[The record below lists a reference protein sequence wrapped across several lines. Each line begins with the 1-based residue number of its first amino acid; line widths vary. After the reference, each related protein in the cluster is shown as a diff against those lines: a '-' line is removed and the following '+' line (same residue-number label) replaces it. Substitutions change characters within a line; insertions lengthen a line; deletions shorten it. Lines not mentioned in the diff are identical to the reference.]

1 MSEETVVT
9 GDTAVPTEQK
19 ITDEGEKTDAA
30 ATPVESKSTEEATKT
45 DAVETKTVP
54 IEQTKKVVP
63 AEKGGPLKSR
73 EEELDILLAR
83 FRISVDLPG
92 FTADKWTREHDTMA
106 REFFTHPSER
116 VLTMAINENKIL
128 ECSFGIKDFGT
139 DSTFYFL
146 RKSDAPLG
154 LHNYWNEIDFG
165 RISKEALPEL
175 QQTMRGYFI
184 PAMKKVDLPDT
195 LKKDFTSHVHKFMA
209 SLNDTIYQRQ
219 GKTILYIP
227 QEELSGNL
235 SDLSK
240 DKDLTQRLETTMIHW
255 TRQIKEVVNNQ
266 DIFTNAEVL
275 GPLDEI
281 DFWRN
286 RTVDL
291 SGISEQL
298 QKAGVHRIVQ
308 VLEMSKSSYL
318 APFLTLSNL
327 IQQGTAEAKN
337 NLKFLDTLTDPCVA
351 LSAATP
357 EDVHKLLPP
366 ILDRIRMIWNISL
379 HYNTHERVTSLLRKV
394 SNEIISRCCAN
405 IHLEQI
411 FNENVFEAM
420 SALERSIKCS
430 AEWRKLYKK
439 TVAAIERS
447 TRDVSKHWT
456 FKEASI
462 FAQIEAFTRRCR
474 DLLEVCEGQVQFTRR
489 KPDGSQISMPVFGGT
504 RGPQIFKSL
513 NDNEKVFAIHAEK
526 LRTLDYDAL
535 DVRATRWHEDFNTQF
550 KNSLR
555 DLEVMTQNI
564 INTAFDN
571 VSTVAGGVEL
581 LEAFQVLARCESV
594 KRCVEKKVT
603 DILSSFIK
611 QCASYKRHFEG
622 YRHAPPVHPDEPR
635 NGGGAD
641 WSAGLRREIAQD
653 WKYMYAAVN
662 AMDQSMVRADV
673 VQEAKNEYRTLMTVF
688 NEYIIKQYHD
698 WMTTLAGIDQ
708 AAMQKKLE
716 RPLMQRIDPK
726 TGLPINTKRQNGNV
740 PTRIESNFDKDLL
753 KLFNEVTFWQ
763 RFGGEHPIPYLA
775 LDIAHQR
782 DNLRLLRENVM
793 LVVTDYNQIL
803 DQLNAEEQLLYREQL
818 RRLDRRVNAGL
829 NRFTWASKGV
839 IEWYVKDCR
848 KHCST
853 SFSLVEQFKTQDAD
867 IAKACRSMSK
877 LRLLSLKRNYVYD
890 DGVFVAE
897 QDIHRK
903 RIRERLQQLRR
914 RIEKNIREMYEI
926 FSGDP
931 PDIQQRWKQYVFS
944 VETQIEVALRACLK
958 SSLKEF
964 NKSINGDGKN
974 DPQPLFKTNAILK
987 ENIIVF
993 EPSMVSLTARVNSV
1007 CKALVSVVSCV
1018 ERLAV
1023 FGDQR
1028 DESVDERSSFYDVL
1042 SNETEVLDIL
1052 VSIMNGLSANST
1064 EMDKYLSYWD
1074 KYKFL
1079 WDVDKDAFL
1088 RRYSKA
1094 NRPLSQYNIDI
1105 TRYRDQQAAVQGEE
1119 LATSILFMR
1128 AECGLL
1134 KQELIRHCI
1143 DWQQRFTGILNN
1155 IARTELESLMNMM
1168 KDNTIELT
1176 TKPETLDELSNK
1188 VNCLQDLVAN
1198 KDDTAASFGPIE
1210 DKYASLQKFDVQPTE
1225 EEQAWLAALRIQW
1238 EEFTTMMKRSETML
1252 QSSKATMK
1260 QDLEIS
1266 VENLATT
1273 TKEARKSALARLPFS
1288 DELTIEEAKKK
1299 IKDQQDIME
1308 QFRVKE
1314 ASLVRGMQIFGVD
1327 APTYQDLV
1335 DTERDINLLERNWTI
1350 ASDWEIKWDEY
1361 KNGVFSALDV
1371 EAAVIEAAGFNKK
1384 IVKLGRAFKQLGP
1397 TPKCWKAIQER
1408 VKQFLAT
1415 MPLIRDL
1422 RNPAIRP
1429 RHWQELKDELRKD
1442 FDPNDDSFTL
1452 EQVFTLGLHMYKDK
1466 IGVIS
1471 NNANKELAIETAL
1484 DEITDAW
1491 KLVDIEMIEFKGVY
1505 FKIKTTEDLYTQLE
1519 DNQVQLSTMKA
1530 SRFYA
1535 VFEKK
1540 ITYWEKGL
1548 NMISEVIEL
1557 LLTVQRQWMYLES
1570 IFMSSEDIRKQL
1582 PLEAKLF
1589 DQVNDSYKAIT
1600 EAVVS
1605 EPNAYKATHK
1615 EGVLDELTNM
1625 DNKLAKIQKSLD
1637 AYLETKRQ
1645 FFPRFYFLSNE
1656 DLLEILGQQKD
1667 PEQVQKHIIKC
1678 FVGIKYMQLM
1688 LPGVAGNRTV
1698 ECTGLQAPD
1707 GETIPLVRNVI
1718 IDGPVEKWLVLI
1730 EEAMKLALK
1739 KQIQGTVA
1747 NFKGKKD
1754 KWVKDWPGQLLIVKG
1769 KMEFTAQCHK
1779 ALTKVM
1785 AGNKKAL
1792 KQVKKK
1798 QIKYINELCDM
1809 VRTQLSKIERKK
1821 VVALITM
1828 EIHSRDVEERMI
1840 KGGCARVEDFLWTS
1854 QLRYMYLKDQG
1865 EEGLGEVDVRQTNT
1879 VQVFGYEYQGNNGRL
1894 VVTALTDRCILTL
1907 TTALY
1912 LQRGGSPL
1920 GPAGTGKTETV
1931 KDLGKNLAKYVVVFN
1946 CSDSMDYLSV
1956 GRMFSGLVQQG
1967 GWGCFDEFNRIMIEV
1982 LSVIGQQVMSIMMAI
1997 RAEKTSFD
2005 FMGNHIRC
2013 NWNCGIFITMNP
2025 GYAGRTELPDSLK
2038 ALFRPC
2044 AMMKPDMAQIA
2055 EVMLASQ
2062 GFRDARPLGKKV
2074 NILYELMSQQLSKQ
2088 DHYDFGLRAMAS
2100 CLACAGA
2107 LKRADQT
2114 GSEELILLR
2123 ALKDMNVSKFITD
2136 DKNLFLLLL
2145 NDLFPG
2151 LELPPTDYGT
2161 LWTSLEDALVKQGL
2175 EPIEVIVRKCIQLY
2189 ETKATRHCNM
2199 LVGFTLGGKS
2209 TCWRTLAI
2217 AKTAMNAAGDPKE
2230 LKVITHCLNPK
2241 SLSLNELYGAYDLS
2255 TMEWQDGVLATLFRQ
2270 CAYDLKKQ
2278 ENWILL
2284 DGPVDTLWIESM
2296 NTVMDNNKQLCLI
2309 NGDRIA
2315 MGEFH
2320 SMVFEV
2326 QDLSVASPATVSRAG
2341 MVYVDVIDLG
2351 HKPYLQAWLKRT
2363 FEREDELAIYAGL
2376 FAKYVNPLLDF
2387 KTRYVS
2393 ELIPQSNFSVVITM
2407 CTLYE
2412 QLYNDDANQLGVPGK
2427 EPAEGHW
2434 SYVEKWF
2441 TFALIWTVCGTADES
2456 GRTMFDTQIRE
2467 IEAQFP
2473 PQHQVYEYYVDVAT
2487 KDWKLWEERVNKSWL
2502 PARDAPFFRM
2512 IVPTVDTVRNS
2523 FIVAYQMKSTRP
2535 VMLVGNTGTGKTVLA
2550 AQYLAGLGAKLTLTV
2565 NFSSASTSNSTQDII
2580 EGNMEKRS
2588 RDQYGPP
2595 GGRSMVLFVDDFNM
2609 PAKDTFGSQPPI
2621 ELLRQW
2627 MEYKGW
2633 YDRGKCTWRY
2643 IQDMSLMVGMGKPG
2657 GGRSVISQRMQSQF
2671 SMLNFTFPHDSQIQ
2685 RIFESILTPQLSD
2698 FSDDIKQLAKPMV
2711 TATVDLYNFMVENF
2725 KPTPVKC
2732 HYLFNLRDIAK
2743 VIQGM
2748 LSADSAF
2755 IDNKE
2760 AMLRLWVH
2768 ESSRVFSDRLVSYED
2783 RDKITSSMT
2792 ELSSTHFGASWDEVM
2807 EGVADKSLGPI
2818 FVDFLSEPV
2827 GDGKKPY
2834 EEVSD
2839 ISKLRAMMEEK
2850 LDDFNVEPGFTPME
2864 LVLFPDAMCHIAR
2877 ISRVL
2882 SQPRGN
2888 CLLLGVGGSGR
2899 QSLTRLA
2906 SYICDYKVFQIQITK
2921 NYRSL
2926 EFHEDL
2932 KALFMLAGVEN
2943 TPTTFLM
2950 PDTQLKEESF
2960 LEDINNVLSSGVVPG
2975 LFADD
2980 EKAPILDGVRDL
2992 AKKQG
2997 IQETMDELWKFFIS
3011 QVRANLH
3018 IVLAMSPIG
3027 DSFRNRV
3034 RMYPALVNNTTI
3046 DKFFDWPEIA
3056 LTEVAIKFLDEIEI
3070 AGEGMKEKLAAVFAH
3085 AHEDV
3090 IASSAKILEQLRRY
3104 IYVTP
3109 TSYLELVKSYRA
3121 MLGSKRKEV
3130 GAARDRLKN
3139 GTTKLDEAKIQ
3150 VEEMSVELE
3159 KKKIIV
3165 GKAAKD
3171 CEELLVVIVS
3181 ERRAADEKQKVVEK
3195 DATRIAK
3202 EAASA
3207 NAIAADCEEDLG
3219 RALPALEK
3227 AMIEVEK
3234 LDKAAIT
3241 EVKSFSTPP
3250 DAVVMVMA
3258 AVMIL
3263 FKGKQ
3268 DWKSSKSK
3276 LSESTFLHQVKSY
3289 DKDNISNSM
3298 LNKIRKFTKKPEFDP
3313 EVVKT
3318 KSQAA
3323 GSLCI
3328 WVCAMEIYSTTFR
3341 EVAPKRAKL
3350 KKAMDGL
3357 AKSEKS
3363 LAKAK
3368 AALAEVVAQ
3377 VQKLADQ
3384 YDTSVNEKNRLR
3396 QEAEDLELKLD
3407 RADKLVGGLAG
3418 ERIRWGENVETF
3430 NATIKALVGDCL
3442 IASAFGSYCGPFD
3455 SDYRD
3460 SLITTWQGQ
3469 VKQKQIPYDPMFSF
3483 SSFLAKPTDVK
3494 EWNVDGL
3501 PADDFSTENGVIVT
3515 GGRRW
3520 ALMIDPQ
3527 AQANRWIKNM
3537 YGKELRICDLK
3548 SKDYLRE
3555 LENAIQFGMP
3565 YLLQDVLEEMDPSL
3579 DPVLGKQIIKLGS
3592 REVMRL
3598 GDKELDYDHN
3608 FKFFVTT
3615 KLANPHYSPE
3625 MSTKVTIV
3633 NFAVKLQGLVA
3644 QLLAIVV
3651 QEEKPSLEK
3660 QNSELVIAVARGNR
3674 QLYELEDQILQ
3685 LLNSAEGSL
3694 LDDPALVV
3702 TLQTS
3707 KTTSVEVTEQLE
3719 IAEETRVNI
3728 EIARQGFKPIAIRAS
3743 ILYFILTDLAM
3754 VDPMYQ
3760 FSLAAYVTLFLKSI
3774 ALSKDSTGLD
3784 RQDPGNEIAARI
3796 LAINDYHTLAMYKQT
3811 CIGLFTKHKLLLS
3824 YQVSS
3829 KILDEQGKLNKEEAD
3844 FLLRGASVLD
3854 RSLQPNNPCD
3864 EHDLWIDQQ
3873 MWDNICG
3880 ADSGLESLT
3889 GLVQSFQTALAE
3901 WKRWFMSPIPETTP
3915 LPGDWGNKLDSLQSM
3930 VVLRCIRPDRLTQ
3943 AVTSYVTENIGRPF
3957 VEPPPFDLDAVFKN
3971 SAPRT
3976 PMIFILSPGVDPANH
3991 IQVLCNEKDL
4001 SLEQCALGQGQAPIA
4016 TRMLNDGVKH
4026 GGWVYLANC
4035 HLSISWMPALE
4046 KLIDNFCNDVV
4057 PHKDFR
4063 LWLSSSPHKD
4073 FPIAVL
4079 QLSIKMTTEPPNGL
4093 KANLGRLY
4101 DQISDDRFERSP
4113 DAIKHKYKRLA
4124 FCLCWFHALILERR
4138 KFRSLGWAI
4147 PYEFNDSDFQ
4157 ICEDILGIYLAE
4169 YQENTPFDAMRYLIA
4184 EANYGGRVTDDWDRR
4199 LLNVYME
4206 QFLCEEAIAV
4216 PNFMVST
4223 SEHYYVPSDGEKSS
4237 YKKYISRLPAED
4249 PTDAFGQHGNA
4260 QVASQRMNTIDL
4272 LATLLD
4278 MQPRVVTEGG
4288 ETDDE
4293 KVTKIIRDINENL
4306 VDPFDPFVVGEQLL
4320 GRSDPDPL
4328 KEVLKQEVDRYNAL
4342 IKVLKASV
4350 IDLDDGIQGLV
4361 SITPELENVY
4371 DSLLAGRVPTSWSF
4385 CYPSLKPLG
4394 SWTGNFFERIKQIK
4408 TWVFQ
4413 GMPLVS
4419 VYCYCSQVIFFS
4431 VKYLN
4436 VCSNFDSFSS
4446 FSLLLFFFSFFA
4458 QLAFL
4463 ASRNNISNR
4472 FVDCFV
4478 TNIRKKKCCF
4488 N

>member
-1 MSEETVVT
+1 MADEQTT
-9 GDTAVPTEQK
+9 VPTNENAPVVDPAASK
-19 ITDEGEKTDAA
+19 DEGEKSDASPEVQP
-30 ATPVESKSTEEATKT
+30 TQDGLVEEESKTQTVTEDTTEPLPAT
-45 DAVETKTVP
+45 AETTQVP
-54 IEQTKKVVP
+54 K
-63 AEKGGPLKSR
+63 EKGSAVISSQSR
-73 EEELDILLAR
+73 EEELDILLER
-83 FRISVDLPG
+83 FRNAVDLPA
-92 FTADKWTREHDTMA
+92 FTKDKWTREHDTLV

-116 VLTMAINENKIL
+116 VLTMAIDNNNNNL
-128 ECSFGIKDFGT
+128 VCSFGIKDYGT
-139 DSTFYFL
+139 EHIVYFL
-146 RKSDAPLG
+146 RKSDSPVTLA
-154 LHNYWNEIDFG
+154 NYWQEIDYG
-165 RISKEALPEL
+165 RISSEALPEL

-184 PAMKKVDLPDT
+184 PTMKKVDLPDS

-209 SLNDTIYQRQ
+209 SLNDTIYQQQ
-219 GKTILYIP
+219 GKTVLYIP
-227 QEELSGNL
+227 QEDLGENL

-281 DFWRN
+281 KFWRN
-286 RTVDL
+286 RTIDL

-298 QKAGVHRIVQ
+298 EKPGVHRIVQ

-337 NLKFLDTLTDPCVA
+337 NLKFLDTLTEPCMKLA
-351 LSAATP
+351 EATP
-357 EDVHKLLPP
+357 EDVHTLIPP

-411 FNENVFEAM
+411 FNENVFSAM
-420 SALERSIKCS
+420 SALERSIQCS

-447 TRDVSKHWT
+447 TRDASKHWT

-489 KPDGSQISMPVFGGT
+489 KPNGNQIDMPVFGGT
-504 RGPQIFKSL
+504 RGPHIYKSL
-513 NDNEKVFAIHAEK
+513 CDNEKVFAMHLEK

-564 INTAFDN
+564 INTAFNN

-581 LEAFQVLARCESV
+581 LEAFQVLAWCESI

-603 DILSSFIK
+603 DVLSSFIK
-611 QCASYKRHFEG
+611 QCAQYKRHFESN
-622 YRHAPPVHPDEPR
+622 RHAPPVHPDEPK

-641 WSAGLRREIAQD
+641 WTSGLRREIAQD
-653 WKYMYAAVN
+653 WKYLYSVVQS
-662 AMDQSMVRADV
+662 MDQSMVRVDV
-673 VQEAKNEYRTLMTVF
+673 VDEAKSEYQALMAVF
-688 NEYIIKQYHD
+688 NEYIIKQYYD

-716 RPLMQRIDPK
+716 RPLMQRIDIK
-726 TGLPINTKRQNGNV
+726 TGLPINNKRQNSTV

-793 LVVTDYNQIL
+793 LVITDYNQIL
-803 DQLNAEEQLLYREQL
+803 DQLNTEEQLLFREQL

-853 SFSLVEQFKTQDAD
+853 SFSLAMQFKSQNAD
-867 IAKACRSMSK
+867 ILKACRSMSK
-877 LRLLSLKRNYVYD
+877 LSLLSLKRNYVYD

-903 RIRERLQQLRR
+903 KVRERLQTLRQ

-926 FSGDP
+926 FSADP
-931 PDIQQRWKQYVFS
+931 TDIQQRWKQYVLS
-944 VETQIEVALRACLK
+944 VETKIENALRECLK
-958 SSLKEF
+958 LSLKEF
-964 NKSINGDGKN
+964 NKCINGDGKN

-987 ENIIVF
+987 DNVIVF

-1018 ERLAV
+1018 DRLNV

-1028 DESVDERSSFYDVL
+1028 DEAVEERASFYDVL
-1042 SNETEVLDIL
+1042 SNETEILDVL
-1052 VSIMNGLSANST
+1052 VSIMNGLSANSS

-1134 KQELIRHCI
+1134 KQKLVRHCV
-1143 DWQQRFTGILNN
+1143 DWQQCFTGILNN
-1155 IARTELESLMNMM
+1155 IAKTELESLITMFRE
-1168 KDNTIELT
+1168 NTLQLT
-1176 TKPETLDELSNK
+1176 TKPETLVELATK
-1188 VNCLQDLVAN
+1188 VNLLQDLVAN
-1198 KDDTAASFGPIE
+1198 KEQTAAKFGPIQ

-1225 EEQAWLAALRIQW
+1225 EEQGWLSVLHIQW
-1238 EEFTTMMKRSETML
+1238 EEFLTMMKRAETML
-1252 QSSKATMK
+1252 QGSKATMK
-1260 QDLEIS
+1260 QDLEIA
-1266 VENLATT
+1266 VENLGST
-1273 TKEARKSALARLPFS
+1273 TKEARKSAVARLPFS
-1288 DELTIEEAKKK
+1288 DELSIAEANEK
-1299 IKDQQDIME
+1299 IKEQKDVMN
-1308 QFRVKE
+1308 QFRAKE
-1314 ASLVRGMQIFGVD
+1314 ADLIPGMQIFGID
-1327 APTYQDLV
+1327 APSYQDLQ
-1335 DTERDINLLERNWTI
+1335 DTERDIDLLTRNWTI
-1350 ASDWEIKWDEY
+1350 AQEWENKWEEF
-1361 KNGVFSALDV
+1361 KSGVFSGLDV
-1371 EAAVIEAAGFNKK
+1371 EAAVILAAGFNKK
-1384 IVKLGRAFKQLGP
+1384 IVKLGRAIKALGRP
-1397 TPKCWKAIQER
+1397 WKCWLAIQER

-1429 RHWQELKDELRKD
+1429 RHWQQLKDELRKD
-1442 FDPNDDSFTL
+1442 FNPNDESFTL
-1452 EQVFTLGLHMYKDK
+1452 EQVFTLGLHLYKDT
-1466 IGVIS
+1466 IGTIS

-1484 DEITDAW
+1484 DEIEVAW
-1491 KLVDIEMIEFKGVY
+1491 KEVDIEMAEFKGVY
-1505 FKIKTTEDLYTQLE
+1505 YKIRSTEDLYTQLE

-1535 VFEKK
+1535 VFEKR

-1557 LLTVQRQWMYLES
+1557 ALAVQRQWMYLES

-1589 DQVNDSYKAIT
+1589 DQVNESYKVITQAICD
-1600 EAVVS
+1600 ES
-1605 EPNAYKATHK
+1605 NAYKATHK

-1678 FVGIKYMQLM
+1678 FVGIKYLILM

-1730 EEAMKLALK
+1730 EEAMCLALR
-1739 KQIQGTVA
+1739 KQIQGTVSS
-1747 NFKGKKD
+1747 FKGKKD
-1754 KWVKDWPGQLLIVKG
+1754 KWVRDWPGQLLIVKG
-1769 KMEFTAQCHK
+1769 KMEFTAMCHK
-1779 ALTKVM
+1779 ALIKIQ

-1798 QIKYINELCDM
+1798 QIKYIAELCDM
-1809 VRTQLSKIERKK
+1809 VRGQLTKIERKK

-1840 KGGCARVEDFLWTS
+1840 KGGCAKVEDFLWTS
-1854 QLRYMYLKDQG
+1854 QLRYTYFKDQG
-1865 EEGLGEVDVRQTNT
+1865 PEGFGDVDVRQTNT

-1967 GWGCFDEFNRIMIEV
+1967 GWGCFDEFNRIQIEV

-2005 FMGNHIRC
+2005 FMGTQIRC

-2074 NILYELMSQQLSKQ
+2074 TVLYELMMQQLSKQ

-2107 LKRADQT
+2107 LKRADQQ

-2123 ALKDMNVSKFITD
+2123 ALRDMNISKFITA
-2136 DKNLFLLLL
+2136 DKELFLLLL
-2145 NDLFPG
+2145 ADLFPG
-2151 LELPPTDYGT
+2151 LELPVTDYGT
-2161 LWTSLEDALVKQGL
+2161 LWTSLEDALVAQGL
-2175 EPIEVIVRKCIQLY
+2175 EPIEVIIRKCIQLY

-2209 TCWRTLAI
+2209 VCWKTLAI
-2217 AKTAMNAAGDPKE
+2217 AKTAMNAAGDKKE
-2230 LKVITHCLNPK
+2230 LLVKTHKLNPK

-2255 TMEWQDGVLATLFRQ
+2255 TMEWQDGVLATIFRQ

-2278 ENWILL
+2278 ENWIVL

-2341 MVYVDVIDLG
+2341 MVYVDVADLG
-2351 HKPYLQAWLKRT
+2351 YEPYLLAWMKRN
-2363 FEREDELAIYAGL
+2363 FEREDEIGIYNGL
-2376 FAKYVNPLLDF
+2376 FQKYIDPLLDF

-2393 ELIPQSNFSVVITM
+2393 ELIPQSNFSVVISM
-2407 CTLYE
+2407 CSLYE
-2412 QLYNDDANQLGVPGK
+2412 QLYKDDANNLQVIGK
-2427 EPAEGHW
+2427 DAPEGHW

-2441 TFALIWTVCGTADES
+2441 TFAMTWTVCGTADEE
-2456 GRTMFDTQIRE
+2456 GRKKFDTQVRE
-2467 IEAQFP
+2467 IEAQYP
-2473 PQHQVYEYYVDVAT
+2473 PQHTIYEYCVDVQT
-2487 KDWKLWEERVNKSWL
+2487 KDWKLWEERVNTSWR
-2502 PARDAPFFRM
+2502 PVKGAPFFKM

-2523 FIVAYQMKSTRP
+2523 FVVANHMKSSRP
-2535 VMLVGNTGTGKTVLA
+2535 VMLVGNTGTGKTVIGEQFLES
-2550 AQYLAGLGAKLTLTV
+2550 LGDIMTLV
-2565 NFSSASTSNSTQDII
+2565 INFSSASTSNSTQDII

-2588 RDQYGPP
+2588 RNQYGPP
-2595 GGRSMVLFVDDFNM
+2595 GGKSMVCFVDDFNM

-2621 ELLRQW
+2621 ELFRQW
-2627 MEYKGW
+2627 MEYDGW
-2633 YDRGKCTWRY
+2633 YDRGKCTWRF
-2643 IQDMSLMVGMGKPG
+2643 IQDMSLMVSMGKPG

-2671 SMLNFTFPHDSQIQ
+2671 SMLNFTFPQDTQIQ
-2685 RIFESILTPQLSD
+2685 RIFESILSPQLSE

-2711 TATVDLYNFMVENF
+2711 TATVDLYNFMVNNF

-2748 LSADSAF
+2748 LYADVAF

-2760 AMLRLWVH
+2760 SMLRLWVH
-2768 ESSRVFSDRLVSYED
+2768 ECSRVFSDRLISYED
-2783 RDKITSSMT
+2783 REKLISSVR
-2792 ELSSTHFGASWDEVM
+2792 ELSSTHFDTQYDDIM
-2807 EGVADKSLGPI
+2807 EGVADASLGPI
-2818 FVDFLSEPV
+2818 FIDFMSEPV
-2827 GDGKKPY
+2827 GEGGNKPY
-2834 EEVSD
+2834 EEVKE
-2839 ISKLRAMMEEK
+2839 ITKLRALMEEK

-2864 LVLFPDAMCHIAR
+2864 LVLFPDAMCHVAR

-2906 SYICDYKVFQIQITK
+2906 SYINDYKVFQIKITK

-2932 KALFMLAGVEN
+2932 KALYMLAGVEN
-2943 TPTTFLM
+2943 KATCFLM
-2950 PDTQLKEESF
+2950 PDTQIKQESF

-2975 LFADD
+2975 LFLPD
-2980 EKAPILDGVRDL
+2980 ETAPIIDGVRDL
-2992 AKKQG
+2992 AKKSG
-2997 IQETMDELWKFFIS
+2997 IGETHDELWKFFIS

-3018 IVLAMSPIG
+3018 VVLAMSPIG
-3027 DSFRNRV
+3027 DAFRNRV

-3046 DKFFDWPEIA
+3046 DKFFDWPEVA
-3056 LTEVAIKFLDEIEI
+3056 LNEVAVSFLDEVDIS
-3070 AGEGMKEKLAAVFAH
+3070 GEGLKGKLAAVFAH

-3090 IASSAKILEQLRRY
+3090 LTASSKILKQLRRN

-3121 MLGSKRKEV
+3121 MLKSKRTEL
-3130 GAARDRLKN
+3130 GIARDRLKN
-3139 GTTKLDEAKIQ
+3139 GTTKLDEAKVQ
-3150 VEEMSVELE
+3150 VEQMSVELE
-3159 KKKIIV
+3159 KKKIV
-3165 GKAAKD
+3165 VAKSQKD

-3195 DATRIAK
+3195 DADRISK

-3207 NAIAADCEEDLG
+3207 NAIATDCEADLG

-3227 AMIEVEK
+3227 AMEEVDK
-3234 LDKAAIT
+3234 LDKSSIT

-3258 AVMIL
+3258 AVMVL

-3268 DWKSSKSK
+3268 DWKSAK
-3276 LSESTFLHQVKSY
+3276 LKLGESDFLHQIKNY
-3289 DKDNISNSM
+3289 NKDNISNSM
-3298 LNKIRKFTKKPEFDP
+3298 LNKIRKFTKKAEFAP
-3313 EVVKT
+3313 EVVKS
-3318 KSQAA
+3318 KSFAA
-3323 GSLCI
+3323 GSLCV
-3328 WVCAMEIYSTTFR
+3328 WVCAMEIYSTVFR

-3384 YDTSVNEKNRLR
+3384 YDTSVGEKNRLR

-3418 ERIRWGENVETF
+3418 ERIRWGENVDAF
-3430 NATIKALVGDCL
+3430 NEQITALVGDCL

-3455 SDYRD
+3455 SDYRN
-3460 SLITTWQGQ
+3460 SLITTWQAQ
-3469 VKQKQIPYDPMFSF
+3469 VKQKQIPYDPAFSF

-3537 YGKELRICDLK
+3537 YGKELRVCDLK

-3633 NFAVKLQGLVA
+3633 NFAVKEQGLVA

-3651 QEEKPSLEK
+3651 QEEKPSLEQ

-3674 QLYELEDQILQ
+3674 QLYELEDDILR
-3685 LLNSAEGSL
+3685 LLSTAEGSL
-3694 LDDPALVV
+3694 LDDPELVN
-3702 TLQTS
+3702 TLQNS
-3707 KTTSVEVTEQLE
+3707 KTISNEVTEQLE
-3719 IAEETRVNI
+3719 IAEETRKTI
-3728 EIARQGFKPIAIRAS
+3728 EVARQSFNPIAVRAA
-3743 ILYFILTDLAM
+3743 ILYFILTDLAV

-3760 FSLAAYVTLFLKSI
+3760 FSLAAYVQLFLKSI

-3796 LAINDYHTLAMYKQT
+3796 FAINDYHTLAMYKQT
-3811 CIGLFTKHKLLLS
+3811 CIGLFGKHKLLLS
-3824 YQVSS
+3824 YQVSV
-3829 KILDEQGKLNKEEAD
+3829 KILAQQGKINLEEAD
-3844 FLLRGASVLD
+3844 YLLRGSTVLD
-3854 RSLQPNNPCD
+3854 RSLQPTNSEP
-3864 EHDLWIDQQ
+3864 EWVDQQ

-3880 ADSGLESLT
+3880 ADNLESLT
-3889 GLVQSFQTALAE
+3889 GLVQSFQTMGKD
-3901 WKRWFMSPIPETTP
+3901 WKSWFMSPNPESTP
-3915 LPGDWGNKLDSLQSM
+3915 LPGDWGNKLDSMQCM
-3930 VVLRCIRPDRLTQ
+3930 VVLRCVRPDRLTQ
-3943 AVTSYVTENIGRPF
+3943 AVTSYVTENIGRAF

-3976 PMIFILSPGVDPANH
+3976 PMIFILSPGVDPAHH
-3991 IQVLCNEKDL
+3991 IQTLCNDKDL
-4001 SLEQCALGQGQAPIA
+4001 TLEQCALGQGQAPIA
-4016 TRMLNDGVKH
+4016 TRMLTDGVKH

-4063 LWLSSSPHKD
+4063 LWLSSSPHPD

-4079 QLSIKMTTEPPNGL
+4079 QMSIKMTTEPPEGL

-4101 DQISDDRFERSP
+4101 DSISEERFERSP
-4113 DAIKHKYKRLA
+4113 DAIKYKYKRLV

-4169 YQENTPFDAMRYLIA
+4169 YQENTPFDALRYLIA

-4199 LLNVYME
+4199 LLNVYMT
-4206 QFLCEEAIAV
+4206 QFLCEEAISV

-4223 SEHYYVPSDGEKSS
+4223 AEQYFVPSDGEKSS
-4237 YKKYISRLPAED
+4237 YKKYISRLPTED

-4260 QVASQRMNTIDL
+4260 QVASQRMNTVDL

-4288 ETDDE
+4288 ETDDD

-4306 VDPFDPFVVGEQLL
+4306 VDPFDLFVVNEQLDS
-4320 GRSDPDPL
+4320 RSDPDPL

-4342 IKVLKASV
+4342 IRVLKTSV
-4350 IDLDDGIQGLV
+4350 VDLDDGIQGLV

-4385 CYPSLKPLG
+4385 AYPSLKPLG
-4394 SWTGNFFERIKQIK
+4394 SWTGNFFERIAQIK
-4408 TWVFQ
+4408 RWVYQ
-4413 GMPLVS
+4413 GLPLVRTCS
-4419 VYCYCSQVIFFS
+4419 VVVCYLLACF
-4431 VKYLN
+4431 L
-4436 VCSNFDSFSS
+4436 
-4446 FSLLLFFFSFFA
+4446 SLTFFFFSHFPPSFCV
-4458 QLAFL
+4458 F
-4463 ASRNNISNR
+4463 
-4472 FVDCFV
+4472 
-4478 TNIRKKKCCF
+4478 
-4488 N
+4488 